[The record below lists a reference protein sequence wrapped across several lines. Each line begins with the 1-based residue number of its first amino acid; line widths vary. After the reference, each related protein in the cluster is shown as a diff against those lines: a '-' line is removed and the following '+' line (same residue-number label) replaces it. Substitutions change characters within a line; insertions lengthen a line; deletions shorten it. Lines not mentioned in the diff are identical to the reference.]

1 MLSESAIVRILLRDR
16 IQIQA
21 YIDSF
26 INDSAS
32 SEDCYQDVCA
42 AAVAKG
48 DYFEDETHVFRW
60 ALRVGR
66 NKAVDLCRKRSRE
79 PVLLDSD
86 VLEML
91 EAQWEG
97 QQTAGSGFQDD
108 RIVSLRKCLA
118 QLTDSSKRVLH
129 LRYVDGMKTGRI
141 ASLLDRKVETV
152 YQTLTRAHAALRK
165 CMEKKTPNCSLN
177 ETI

>member
-1 MLSESAIVRILLRDR
+1 MLSDSTVVRILLRDR
-16 IQIQA
+16 IQILS

-26 INDSAS
+26 IDDAASA
-32 SEDCYQDVCA
+32 EDCYQDVCA

-48 DYFEDETHVFRW
+48 EHFEDETHVFRW

-79 PVLLDSD
+79 PVILDED
-86 VLEML
+86 VLDLL

-97 QQTAGSGFQDD
+97 QPPSESGFQAD
-108 RIVSLRKCLA
+108 RVAKLRECLS
-118 QLTDSSKRVLH
+118 QLTDASQRVVH

-141 ASLLDRKVETV
+141 AALLGRKAPSV
-152 YQTLTRAHAALRK
+152 YQTLTRAHAVLRE
-165 CMEKKTPNCSLN
+165 CMEGNVSSTDLQ
-177 ETI
+177 EIQ